1 MKRFKKYTS
10 EDKSLE
16 RALASD
22 AQKPKKPVTLKKA
35 PWEKNEAND
44 AYCSDECCGSDVK
57 AEDCPCPA
65 DCDHCNCNSVKEEAD
80 LDLDETFDPKHPKVM
95 AARKAVKSGT
105 YNGNVDRNGNAIVHI
120 DGKPHTVTKGDPAA
134 KNEAVDQL
142 DELSPATLKSYKK
155 KATKQYKQSA
165 NKRMPGGGDYGS
177 ATKAAQDKHQK
188 RFDKRHKGIG
198 SEIKRT
204 TDSDIH
210 LKDPK
215 GLVRKNPK
223 ANSMTG
229 KPAPYKNRAESL
241 TVKEDYTAGSE
252 KSQFGGHRAQL
263 KNKEGKTSYLGG
275 KSYKKPKH
283 AAGEAQAYHDH
294 YFKGLGGNERAANKA
309 VSDYRNKNKKHMH
322 ESQVKDEVS
331 VVLNDYLT
339 NLEEGGLWANI
350 HAKRKRIKNGS
361 GEKMKKPGSKGAP
374 TDQDFKDASES
385 VEEAFSD
392 WKIQHPTKSTKSYTV
407 KARNTGEA
415 LKKGHAAAIAAG
427 DMHKASDP
435 RSIQSKHVSKN
446 ESTVDEGSCGSV
458 NASKKKVS
466 GSDKKKLL
474 NVAGLKKNANDKNLQ
489 ANYESFKESLDEA
502 AIDDITALYIN
513 ENNITLDQLEDMTEE
528 ELNEI
533 IGKAIGGAFKLGAKA
548 VVGTA
553 RLAGKAVGG
562 TAKAAKAGANRVSA
576 SGRADAAEKK
586 ADAAEKKAAD
596 RERITAA
603 KQRVTDLKKKQ
614 RDAKNGTDAK
624 ANGTA

>member
-65 DCDHCNCNSVKEEAD
+65 DCDHCSCNAVNEGLEEGKMKDFHDMVNKGMSAAQIAKKIKMPVKDVAD
-80 LDLDETFDPKHPKVM
+80 FMKDMKKEDLDETKKVSDM
-95 AARKAVKSGT
+95 TPEEKAANDKRRKEYNEYQKSK
-105 YNGNVDRNGNAIVHI
+105 RN
-120 DGKPHTVTKGDPAA
+120 
-134 KNEAVDQL
+134 ESVDQL
-142 DELSPATLKSYKK
+142 DEISPELQKSYSD
-155 KATKQYKQSA
+155 KARKQYKQSA

-198 SEIKRT
+198 SVIKRS
-204 TDSDIH
+204 SDQD
-210 LKDPK
+210 LPYKDPK
-215 GLVRKNPK
+215 GLVRKDPK
-223 ANSMTG
+223 SNTMTG
-229 KPAPYKNRAESL
+229 KKAPYKNKNES
-241 TVKEDYTAGSE
+241 VE
-252 KSQFGGHRAQL
+252 
-263 KNKEGKTSYLGG
+263 
-275 KSYKKPKH
+275 
-283 AAGEAQAYHDH
+283 
-294 YFKGLGGNERAANKA
+294 
-309 VSDYRNKNKKHMH
+309 
-322 ESQVKDEVS
+322 EVS

-361 GEKMKKPGSKGAP
+361 KEKMKKPGSKGAP

-415 LKKGHAAAIAAG
+415 LKKGHAAAIKAG

-528 ELNEI
+528 EINEI

>member
-65 DCDHCNCNSVKEEAD
+65 DCDHCSCNAVNEGLEEGKMKDFHDMVNKGMSAAQIAKKIKMPVKDVAD
-80 LDLDETFDPKHPKVM
+80 FMKDMKKEDLDETKKVSDM
-95 AARKAVKSGT
+95 TPEEKAANDKRRKEYNEYQKSK
-105 YNGNVDRNGNAIVHI
+105 RN
-120 DGKPHTVTKGDPAA
+120 
-134 KNEAVDQL
+134 ESVDQL
-142 DELSPATLKSYKK
+142 DEISPELQKSYSD
-155 KATKQYKQSA
+155 KARKQYKQSA

-198 SEIKRT
+198 SVIKRS
-204 TDSDIH
+204 SDQD
-210 LKDPK
+210 LPYKDPK
-215 GLVRKNPK
+215 GLVRKDPK
-223 ANSMTG
+223 SNTMTG
-229 KPAPYKNRAESL
+229 KKAPYKNKNES
-241 TVKEDYTAGSE
+241 VE
-252 KSQFGGHRAQL
+252 
-263 KNKEGKTSYLGG
+263 
-275 KSYKKPKH
+275 
-283 AAGEAQAYHDH
+283 
-294 YFKGLGGNERAANKA
+294 
-309 VSDYRNKNKKHMH
+309 
-322 ESQVKDEVS
+322 EVS

-361 GEKMKKPGSKGAP
+361 KEKMKKPGSKGAP

-415 LKKGHAAAIAAG
+415 LKKGHAAAIKAG

-528 ELNEI
+528 EINEI

-603 KQRVTDLKKKQ
+603 KQRVKDLKKKQ

-624 ANGTA
+624 ADGTA

>member
-1 MKRFKKYTS
+1 MKSFKKFLS
-10 EDKSLE
+10 VQE
-16 RALASD
+16 A
-22 AQKPKKPVTLKKA
+22 KA
-35 PWEKNEAND
+35 G
-44 AYCSDECCGSDVK
+44 YCSDECCGSDVK
-57 AEDCPCPA
+57 AEDCPCPPTCPHC
-65 DCDHCNCNSVKEEAD
+65 DCNAEVN
-80 LDLDETFDPKHPKVM
+80 ETFDPKHPKVV
-95 AARKAVKSGT
+95 AARKAHKAGT
-105 YNGNVDRNGNAIVHI
+105 YDGNVDKNGNAIVHI
-120 DGKPHTVTKGDPAA
+120 NGKPHTVTKGDPAA
-134 KNEAVDQL
+134 KTEAVDQL
-142 DELSPATLKSYKK
+142 DEISPELQKSYSD
-155 KATKQYKQSA
+155 KARKQYKQSA
-165 NKRMPGGGDYGS
+165 NKKDVGGGDYGS
-177 ATKAAQDKHQK
+177 AKQSTRDKHQK

-198 SEIKRT
+198 SVIKRS
-204 TDSDIH
+204 SDQD
-210 LKDPK
+210 LPYKDPK
-215 GLVRKNPK
+215 GLVRKDPK
-223 ANSMTG
+223 SNTMTG
-229 KPAPYKNRAESL
+229 KKAPYKNKNES
-241 TVKEDYTAGSE
+241 VE
-252 KSQFGGHRAQL
+252 
-263 KNKEGKTSYLGG
+263 
-275 KSYKKPKH
+275 
-283 AAGEAQAYHDH
+283 
-294 YFKGLGGNERAANKA
+294 
-309 VSDYRNKNKKHMH
+309 
-322 ESQVKDEVS
+322 EVS

-474 NVAGLKKNANDKNLQ
+474 NVAGLKKNADDKNLQ

-562 TAKAAKAGANRVSA
+562 TAKAAKAGANRVTA
-576 SGRADAAEKK
+576 AGRADAAEKK

-596 RERITAA
+596 RERIRAA

-614 RDAKNGTDAK
+614 RDAKNGTVAK

>member
-16 RALASD
+16 RALATD

-65 DCDHCNCNSVKEEAD
+65 DCDHCSCNAVN
-80 LDLDETFDPKHPKVM
+80 ETFDPKHPKVV
-95 AARKAVKSGT
+95 AARKAHKAGT
-105 YNGNVDRNGNAIVHI
+105 YDGNVDKNGNAIVHI
-120 DGKPHTVTKGDPAA
+120 NGKPHTVTKGDPAA
-134 KNEAVDQL
+134 KTEAVDQL
-142 DELSPATLKSYKK
+142 DEISPELQKSYSD
-155 KATKQYKQSA
+155 KARKQYKQSA
-165 NKRMPGGGDYGS
+165 NKKDVGGGDYGS
-177 ATKAAQDKHQK
+177 AKQSTRDKHQK

-198 SEIKRT
+198 SVIKRS
-204 TDSDIH
+204 SDQD
-210 LKDPK
+210 LPYKDPK
-215 GLVRKNPK
+215 GLVRKDPK
-223 ANSMTG
+223 SNTMTG
-229 KPAPYKNRAESL
+229 KKAPYKNKNES
-241 TVKEDYTAGSE
+241 VE
-252 KSQFGGHRAQL
+252 
-263 KNKEGKTSYLGG
+263 
-275 KSYKKPKH
+275 
-283 AAGEAQAYHDH
+283 
-294 YFKGLGGNERAANKA
+294 
-309 VSDYRNKNKKHMH
+309 
-322 ESQVKDEVS
+322 EVS

-474 NVAGLKKNANDKNLQ
+474 NVAGLKKNADDKNLQ

-562 TAKAAKAGANRVSA
+562 TAKAAKAGANRVTA
-576 SGRADAAEKK
+576 AGRADAAEKK

-596 RERITAA
+596 RERIRAA

-614 RDAKNGTDAK
+614 RDAKNGTVAK

>member
-65 DCDHCNCNSVKEEAD
+65 VCDHCSCNAVNEGLEEGKMKDFHDMVNKGMSAAQIAKKIKMPVKDVAD
-80 LDLDETFDPKHPKVM
+80 FMKDMKKEDLDETKKVSDM
-95 AARKAVKSGT
+95 TPEEKAANDKRRKEYNEYQKSK
-105 YNGNVDRNGNAIVHI
+105 RN
-120 DGKPHTVTKGDPAA
+120 
-134 KNEAVDQL
+134 ESVDQL
-142 DELSPATLKSYKK
+142 DEISPELQKSYSD
-155 KATKQYKQSA
+155 KARKQYKQSA

-198 SEIKRT
+198 SVIKRS
-204 TDSDIH
+204 SDQD
-210 LKDPK
+210 LPYKDPK
-215 GLVRKNPK
+215 GLVRKDPK
-223 ANSMTG
+223 SNTMTG
-229 KPAPYKNRAESL
+229 KKAPYKNKNES
-241 TVKEDYTAGSE
+241 VE
-252 KSQFGGHRAQL
+252 
-263 KNKEGKTSYLGG
+263 
-275 KSYKKPKH
+275 
-283 AAGEAQAYHDH
+283 
-294 YFKGLGGNERAANKA
+294 
-309 VSDYRNKNKKHMH
+309 
-322 ESQVKDEVS
+322 EVS

-361 GEKMKKPGSKGAP
+361 KEKMKKPGSKGAP

-415 LKKGHAAAIAAG
+415 LKKGHAAAIKAG

-435 RSIQSKHVSKN
+435 RTIQNKHVSKN

-528 ELNEI
+528 EINEI

>member
-65 DCDHCNCNSVKEEAD
+65 DCDHCSCNAVNEGLEEGKMKDFHDMVNKGMSAAQIAKKIKMPVKDVAD
-80 LDLDETFDPKHPKVM
+80 FMKDMKKEDLDETKKVSDM
-95 AARKAVKSGT
+95 TPEEKAANDKRRKEYNEYQKSK
-105 YNGNVDRNGNAIVHI
+105 RN
-120 DGKPHTVTKGDPAA
+120 
-134 KNEAVDQL
+134 ESVDQL
-142 DELSPATLKSYKK
+142 DEISPELQKSYSD
-155 KATKQYKQSA
+155 KARKQYKQSA
-165 NKRMPGGGDYGS
+165 NKRMAGGGDYGS

-198 SEIKRT
+198 SVIKRS
-204 TDSDIH
+204 SDQD
-210 LKDPK
+210 LPYKDPK
-215 GLVRKNPK
+215 GLVRKDPK
-223 ANSMTG
+223 SNTMTG
-229 KPAPYKNRAESL
+229 KKAPYKNKNES
-241 TVKEDYTAGSE
+241 VE
-252 KSQFGGHRAQL
+252 
-263 KNKEGKTSYLGG
+263 
-275 KSYKKPKH
+275 
-283 AAGEAQAYHDH
+283 
-294 YFKGLGGNERAANKA
+294 
-309 VSDYRNKNKKHMH
+309 
-322 ESQVKDEVS
+322 EVS

-361 GEKMKKPGSKGAP
+361 KEKMKKPGSKGAP

-415 LKKGHAAAIAAG
+415 LKKGHAAAIKAG

-435 RSIQSKHVSKN
+435 RTIQNKHVSKN

-528 ELNEI
+528 EINEI

>member
-1 MKRFKKYTS
+1 MKRFMKYTS

-35 PWEKNEAND
+35 PWEKNEANN

-65 DCDHCNCNSVKEEAD
+65 DCSHCDCNAVNEEAD
-80 LDLDETFDPKHPKVM
+80 LAEGKMKEFHDMVNKGMSAAQIAKKIKMPVKDVADFMKDMKKEDLDEGSCGSVNASKKPVSQMTPAEKKANDAK
-95 AARKAVKSGT
+95 RKEYNAYQKSK
-105 YNGNVDRNGNAIVHI
+105 R
-120 DGKPHTVTKGDPAA
+120 
-134 KNEAVDQL
+134 NEAL
-142 DELSPATLKSYKK
+142 D
-155 KATKQYKQSA
+155 
-165 NKRMPGGGDYGS
+165 
-177 ATKAAQDKHQK
+177 
-188 RFDKRHKGIG
+188 
-198 SEIKRT
+198 
-204 TDSDIH
+204 
-210 LKDPK
+210 
-215 GLVRKNPK
+215 
-223 ANSMTG
+223 
-229 KPAPYKNRAESL
+229 
-241 TVKEDYTAGSE
+241 
-252 KSQFGGHRAQL
+252 
-263 KNKEGKTSYLGG
+263 
-275 KSYKKPKH
+275 
-283 AAGEAQAYHDH
+283 
-294 YFKGLGGNERAANKA
+294 
-309 VSDYRNKNKKHMH
+309 
-322 ESQVKDEVS
+322 
-331 VVLNDYLT
+331 DYLA
-339 NLEEGGLWANI
+339 NLEEGGLWDNI

-361 GEKMKKPGSKGAP
+361 KEKMKKPGSKGAP

-415 LKKGHAAAIAAG
+415 LKKGHAAAIKAG

-435 RSIQSKHVSKN
+435 RTIQNKHVSKN

-553 RLAGKAVGG
+553 RLAGKA
-562 TAKAAKAGANRVSA
+562 ANRVTA
-576 SGRADAAEKK
+576 AGRADAAEKK

-596 RERITAA
+596 RERIRTA

-614 RDAKNGTDAK
+614 RDTKNGTDAK
-624 ANGTA
+624 ADGTA